1 MINLWNFFVFPKCQT
16 REIQV
21 FLKRMRK
28 KPKWNTNGNWNG
40 NHFEKKWSFKRSEII
55 VKWLS
60 GEFADSTFTIFID
73 FQLPLSTQRSCC
85 VCCEICENFAESTRN
100 SFNCFIREK
109 GERRCGAEKTLNF
122 IHKSPERTNIC
133 FVNAIDGWFSL
144 PKLAQRE
151 TTNSSEFWIEI
162 RIRIK
167 AKFPSGTLFHLT
179 RITSILFLRHCCEK
193 ARKHA
198 FSLYTSSICKRVIA
212 CSREDET
219 KISSNWRV
227 LSTIPE
233 GYENKFRNFQK
244 TSFEMVRT
252 ASGSWGAKLYRRG
265 KSAVENYVDGES
277 WSFFFFALHH
287 LPHLSDH
294 LQQLKNFL
302 EQ

>member
-1 MINLWNFFVFPKCQT
+1 MKLSSNDFLGNLRIQLLRFLSTFNFRWALNVPAVCVVKFVKTLLNQLETLSIASFAE
-16 REIQV
+16 RE
-21 FLKRMRK
+21 LKRGREDVEQRK
-28 KPKWNTNGNWNG
+28 HW
-40 NHFEKKWSFKRSEII
+40 
-55 VKWLS
+55 
-60 GEFADSTFTIFID
+60 
-73 FQLPLSTQRSCC
+73 
-85 VCCEICENFAESTRN
+85 
-100 SFNCFIREK
+100 
-109 GERRCGAEKTLNF
+109 NF

-151 TTNSSEFWIEI
+151 TTHSSEFWIEI

-167 AKFPSGTLFHLT
+167 AKFPSGTLFHLS
-179 RITSILFLRHCCEK
+179 RISSILCLRHCCEK

-244 TSFEMVRT
+244 TSFEMVEQRVE
-252 ASGSWGAKLYRRG
+252 AEEQIISERQEN

-277 WSFFFFALHH
+277 WSFSFSLYTTCHISPTIFNSWRIFSSNKNTWNY
-287 LPHLSDH
+287 PVLS
-294 LQQLKNFL
+294 QNSNIIFWNFVRKWPWP
-302 EQ
+302 